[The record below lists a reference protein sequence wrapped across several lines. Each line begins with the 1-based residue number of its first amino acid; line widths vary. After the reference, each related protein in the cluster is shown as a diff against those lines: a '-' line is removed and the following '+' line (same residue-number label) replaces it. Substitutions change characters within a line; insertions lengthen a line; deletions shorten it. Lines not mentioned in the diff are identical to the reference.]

1 VDEGKGDLMTEPKVS
16 PVAARATGC
25 PFNPAPALYEALKD
39 DELHRST
46 VPSPMG
52 EFEAAVVTR
61 YEDAR
66 TVLGDDQ
73 LRMGGALPYQP
84 GNLMSY
90 DGEEHSRLRRMLTG
104 SFTTKRAREL
114 RPMIESVVESAL
126 DGLERAGPGADLV
139 RHLSTPIPTQV
150 ICELLGVPYEDRG
163 EFHRRT
169 EAVLNVNTGLEE
181 QMRNVA
187 EMNAYMAGLAA
198 RHREHPGDNLLGGI
212 VHEHGDRLTDDELAG
227 VGNMLL
233 IAGHETISSTLSAS
247 VALLLQHPDQLAI
260 VRDDPDATDSAVE
273 ELLRYCAPATI
284 LPRRATGEIRV
295 RDQVIEEGETVA
307 VSILAANRDLGPD
320 QDLDRLDVRRTTQ
333 GHLTFGFGPHQCLGR
348 QLARMELRVAL
359 PALLNRFPTLRL
371 AVPADEVD
379 YRTSALV
386 FGVNSLPVTW

>member
-1 VDEGKGDLMTEPKVS
+1 MTEPKAS
-16 PVAARATGC
+16 PVAARAAGC
-25 PFNPAPALYEALKD
+25 PFDPAPALYEALKD

-52 EFEAAVVTR
+52 EFEAVVVTR

-73 LRMGGALPYQP
+73 LRMGGAMPFQP

-90 DGEEHSRLRRMLTG
+90 DGEEHSRLRRRLTG

-114 RPMIESVVESAL
+114 RPMIEAAVAAAL
-126 DGLERAGPGADLV
+126 DGLEQAGPGADLV
-139 RHLSTPIPTQV
+139 THFSTPIPTQV
-150 ICELLGVPYEDRG
+150 ICGLLGVPYDDRE
-163 EFHRRT
+163 EFQRRT
-169 EAVLNVNTGLEE
+169 EAVLNVNTSLEV
-181 QMRNVA
+181 QMQKVA
-187 EMNAYMAGLAA
+187 EMNAYMAGLVA
-198 RHREHPGDNLLGGI
+198 RHREQPGDNVLGGI
-212 VHEHGDRLTDDELAG
+212 VREHGDELSDDELAG

-260 VRDDPDATDSAVE
+260 VRDEPDTIDSAVE

-284 LPRRATGEIRV
+284 LPRRATGEICV
-295 RDQVIEEGETVA
+295 RDQVIKQDEIIA
-307 VSILAANRDLGPD
+307 VSVLAANRDLGPN
-320 QDLDRLDVRRTTQ
+320 QDLDRLDVRRPLQ

-348 QLARMELRVAL
+348 QLARMELRTAL
-359 PALLNRFPTLRL
+359 PALFQRFPGLRL
-371 AVPADEVD
+371 AVPEDEVD